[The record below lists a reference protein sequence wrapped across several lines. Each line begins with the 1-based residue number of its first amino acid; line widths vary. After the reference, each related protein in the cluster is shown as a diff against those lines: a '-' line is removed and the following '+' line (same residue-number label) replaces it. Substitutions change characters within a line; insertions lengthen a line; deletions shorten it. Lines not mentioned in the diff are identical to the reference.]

1 MDVQSTFILRGK
13 HFKISAYK
21 GAPKKLVE
29 NVYYKMCTIKK
40 NRCMAPKQVYL
51 LIFFSTN
58 FLKNSS
64 MQILPP
70 FVEGT

>member
-29 NVYYKMCTIKK
+29 NVYY
-40 NRCMAPKQVYL
+40 
-51 LIFFSTN
+51 
-58 FLKNSS
+58 
-64 MQILPP
+64 
-70 FVEGT
+70 

>member
-29 NVYYKMCTIKK
+29 NVYYKKK
-40 NRCMAPKQVYL
+40 KGAWPPSKF
-51 LIFFSTN
+51 IF
-58 FLKNSS
+58 
-64 MQILPP
+64 
-70 FVEGT
+70 